1 MSYIDYLKAKEQE
14 KKRNDIRPRIPDIV
28 GYGRVKCDL
37 CGRFSDV
44 TDPNSELSTVTNASD
59 GAKRFYHFCYKC
71 LHKRMDVDD
80 IHGFYTDEE
89 VKQWRLKYKE
99 AKTKKAANSYDD
111 LCLNCFIKSN
121 GIRIFTESEVENE
134 EWREYVRTHG
144 LYVLLQTGV
153 DKYTNEDGSET
164 TECHTSF
171 TLTETNFHKLS
182 TDLSICEGKN
192 TSLCEKCR
200 FRKKEE
206 R

>member
-37 CGRFSDV
+37 CGGFSDV

-59 GAKRFYHFCYKC
+59 GSKRFYHFCYKC

-80 IHGFYTDEE
+80 IHSIYTDEE
-89 VKQWRLKYKE
+89 VKRWRLKYKE
-99 AKTKKAANSYDD
+99 AKTKKVVNTYDD

-121 GIRIFTESEVENE
+121 GIRIFTEFEVENE
-134 EWREYVRTHG
+134 EWQEYIKTHS
-144 LYVLLQTGV
+144 LYILLQTGA
-153 DKYTNEDGSET
+153 DRYTNADGSET

-171 TLTETNFHKLS
+171 TLTETNSSKPS
-182 TDLSICEGKN
+182 TNLNVCGGKHML
-192 TSLCEKCR
+192 LCEKCR

-206 R
+206 Q

>member
-14 KKRNDIRPRIPDIV
+14 KKRNDIRPHIPDIV

-59 GAKRFYHFCYKC
+59 GTKRFYHFCYKC

-89 VKQWRLKYKE
+89 VKRWRLKYKE

-121 GIRIFTESEVENE
+121 GIRVFTESEVENE
-134 EWREYVRTHG
+134 EWQEYVRTHN

-153 DKYTNEDGSET
+153 DKYTNQDGSET

-171 TLTETNFHKLS
+171 TLTETNFRNPS
-182 TDLSICEGKN
+182 TNLNICEGKN
-192 TSLCEKCR
+192 KSLCEKCR

-206 R
+206 Q